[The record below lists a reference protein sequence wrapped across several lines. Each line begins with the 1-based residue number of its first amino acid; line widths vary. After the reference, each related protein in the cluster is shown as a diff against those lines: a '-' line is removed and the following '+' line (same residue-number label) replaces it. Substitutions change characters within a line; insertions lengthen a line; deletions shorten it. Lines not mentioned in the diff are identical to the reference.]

1 MEPTTRTLPLLEN
14 STSDGCSCCT
24 PASASSAQSSSAQSE
39 ESATPKETDMNTQT
53 YSVNGMTCG
62 HCEQAVTGEL
72 KALDGVSDVSVDL
85 VAGGTSSVTVTSSQ
99 PLAEAQI
106 ASALDEAG
114 NYQLA

>member
-24 PASASSAQSSSAQSE
+24 PASASSAQSE
-39 ESATPKETDMNTQT
+39 ESSTPKETDMNTQT